1 MRGQRQEWVDP
12 RHWTLTGAAI
22 SPLPQIAARQSNNN
36 PVSMGSRRSMIKDML
51 SEIPAGLAVHE
62 RQAEMCIDRHLV
74 SRAVGIALASAHPA
88 V

>member
-1 MRGQRQEWVDP
+1 MGRPKTLDFNRGSYITFAADSRQTVQQQPGVDGLASVYDKRYAF
-12 RHWTLTGAAI
+12 RH
-22 SPLPQIAARQSNNN
+22 
-36 PVSMGSRRSMIKDML
+36 
-51 SEIPAGLAVHE
+51 PAGLAVHE

>member
-1 MRGQRQEWVDP
+1 
-12 RHWTLTGAAI
+12 
-22 SPLPQIAARQSNNN
+22 
-36 PVSMGSRRSMIKDML
+36 MIKDML

>member
-1 MRGQRQEWVDP
+1 
-12 RHWTLTGAAI
+12 
-22 SPLPQIAARQSNNN
+22 
-36 PVSMGSRRSMIKDML
+36 MIKDML

-74 SRAVGIALASAHPA
+74 SQAVRIALASAHPA